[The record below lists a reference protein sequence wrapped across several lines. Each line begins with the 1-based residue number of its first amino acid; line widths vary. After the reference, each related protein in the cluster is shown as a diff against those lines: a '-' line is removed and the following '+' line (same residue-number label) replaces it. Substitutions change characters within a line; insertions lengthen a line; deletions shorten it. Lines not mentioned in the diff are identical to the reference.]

1 LYITFDIIF
10 STFQCA
16 TKLIILFD
24 CHKKPSMYLLIL
36 LDTQMDTKEQIRHC
50 AFQIRKLNTEGSYG
64 AMTALLRELDG
75 PSVPVALLQ
84 ATYIVDEKPLALMT
98 EPPHQ
103 PPPEKTHPT
112 PTPDDP
118 CTSGHLPGVRAKCLQ
133 LLFTALHSPGTSCS
147 VGPAC

>member
-1 LYITFDIIF
+1 MG
-10 STFQCA
+10 
-16 TKLIILFD
+16 K
-24 CHKKPSMYLLIL
+24 
-36 LDTQMDTKEQIRHC
+36 
-50 AFQIRKLNTEGSYG
+50 YG

-84 ATYIVDEKPLALMT
+84 ATDIVDEKPLTLMT

-112 PTPDDP
+112 PTPDNP

-133 LLFTALHSPGTSCS
+133 LLLTALHSQGPPPHRPQEEDEGLARDIEGHIHVLCR
-147 VGPAC
+147 PAC